1 MYVATNQRVLCIVIF
16 FWHFNIFWFLCS
28 CKTSTTIIDIKN
40 VEYEI
45 RMQKKNWNQIR
56 ECGTYTMSWSGVVEL
71 SRRRYLWFSN
81 PILCVIRSKS
91 VAYLD
96 RRYECLKS
104 ALWLNKSLN
113 VVSTPFCLYEKNRW
127 VEFNL
132 FCFILFALNF
142 FYTTGWGIV
151 VAYLISRMGCIFF
164 LLSHM
169 P

>member
-1 MYVATNQRVLCIVIF
+1 
-16 FWHFNIFWFLCS
+16 
-28 CKTSTTIIDIKN
+28 
-40 VEYEI
+40 
-45 RMQKKNWNQIR
+45 MQKNNWNQIR

-132 FCFILFALNF
+132 FFFILFALNF
-142 FYTTGWGIV
+142 FYTTGCCCLFNFGEGV
-151 VAYLISRMGCIFF
+151 YF
-164 LLSHM
+164 LFTVTYALKLKSTTALFVWHSDFVYITSVTS
-169 P
+169 